1 MTSDSEPLP
10 QAEALKELQKALH
23 DLQASG
29 VWTAV
34 VNLPVPPGQQPR
46 VALLLEGVYFE
57 AGNFSLMRIEATS

>member
-1 MTSDSEPLP
+1 MTSDSE
-10 QAEALKELQKALH
+10 QTEALKALQNALR

-46 VALLLEGVYFE
+46 VALLLDGVWF
-57 AGNFSLMRIEATS
+57 AGGNLSLMTIEA